1 MTDQDK
7 DQGLNKVIIP
17 IIKRVLPNVDFFKSE
32 KELVWEEVCKIEQE
46 KIDKAKKSGHKN

>member
-17 IIKRVLPNVDFFKSE
+17 IIKRVLPSVDFLKSE

-46 KIDKAKKSGHKN
+46 KIDKAKKTGHKN